1 MRASKDLISLET
13 EWGISVSEATPRK
26 GPVDYA
32 LYFASIVFL
41 IFASLVM
48 LPPLVALILIPRS
61 EGLAMEAGV
70 VLALIA
76 AGVFLRRLARRGP
89 KNALQID
96 RASGEVRLGSV
107 DAKGVFVRHRV
118 CPLTAI
124 ERIEVDS
131 ETRELRLV
139 MNGQTAN
146 IRLATRNTEMLER
159 VADEILGCSRK
170 GARPSDPVA
179 AAKQTFRDRGLGA
192 RTFEARQVE
201 GPQPGGLTLRAVPCP
216 SRARARR

>member
-13 EWGISVSEATPRK
+13 EWGISVSEAMPRK
-26 GPVDYA
+26 GPADYA
-32 LYFASIVFL
+32 LYFVSIVFL

-48 LPPLVALILIPRS
+48 LPPLVALILLPRS
-61 EGLAMEAGV
+61 DGLFLELSV
-70 VLALIA
+70 VAALFA
-76 AGVFLRRLARRGP
+76 AGFFLRHLSRRGP

-107 DAKGVFVRHRV
+107 DTKGVFVRHRV

-131 ETRELRLV
+131 DSRELRLV

-159 VADEILGCSRK
+159 VADEIWVAREKARALPIRSRLQSK
-170 GARPSDPVA
+170 LFGIEASARELSKRV
-179 AAKQTFRDRGLGA
+179 KSRVRS
-192 RTFEARQVE
+192 
-201 GPQPGGLTLRAVPCP
+201 RAV
-216 SRARARR
+216 

>member
-70 VLALIA
+70 VVALIA

-159 VADEILGCSRK
+159 VADEIWVAREKARALPIRSRLQSK
-170 GARPSDPVA
+170 LFGIEASARELSKRV
-179 AAKQTFRDRGLGA
+179 KSR
-192 RTFEARQVE
+192 VHS
-201 GPQPGGLTLRAVPCP
+201 RAV
-216 SRARARR
+216 